1 MIKTFRG
8 LLADGGQ
15 DRIRLSTIKGKVGYR
30 IVKFQVLTGSPA
42 DTAPESIVQIWKTE
56 QTTVTAKINFTD
68 SDLLAAAFY
77 NQDATAAN
85 IVSQVIIFDTE
96 IFNQDIYIAHIDD
109 NTGSTTNCN
118 YYIELEVIPLDDK
131 AAEYTILKDI
141 RTHGTSAI

>member
-8 LLADGGQ
+8 LLADGAQ

-109 NTGSTTNCN
+109 NTGSATNCN
-118 YYIELEVIPLDDK
+118 YYLELEVIPLDD
-131 AAEYTILKDI
+131 AGAEFTTLKDL
-141 RTHGTSAI
+141 RSR